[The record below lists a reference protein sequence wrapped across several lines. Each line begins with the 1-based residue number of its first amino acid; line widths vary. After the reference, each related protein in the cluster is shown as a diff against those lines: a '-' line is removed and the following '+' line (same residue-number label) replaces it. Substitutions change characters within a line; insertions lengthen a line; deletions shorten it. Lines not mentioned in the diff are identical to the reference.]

1 MQEKQQTDSLKNL
14 QSGLRTAFENSK
26 LRSDENY
33 RPQFVFNNYQEGR
46 KVLASLERELR
57 HCDEF
62 AISVAFITMSVRI
75 H

>member
-1 MQEKQQTDSLKNL
+1 MQEKQTDSLKNL

-46 KVLASLERELR
+46 KVLASLDGCYLY
-57 HCDEF
+57 F
-62 AISVAFITMSVRI
+62 SKQNAWFLL
-75 H
+75 